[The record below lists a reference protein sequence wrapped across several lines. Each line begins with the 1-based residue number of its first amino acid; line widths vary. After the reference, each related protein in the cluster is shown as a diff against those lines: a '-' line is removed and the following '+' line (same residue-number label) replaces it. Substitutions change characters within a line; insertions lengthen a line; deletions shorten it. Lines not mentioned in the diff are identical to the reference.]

1 MTAPVHEATPNALQ
15 VGPYTGD
22 AAEWDGFGQR
32 QAGWTAFHRHGWRD
46 VLRRAHGLET
56 PFLAARDANGAL
68 RGILPLVRQRSRLF
82 GHFLVSMPFVNYGGP
97 LGDDAA
103 IVALAEAA
111 DAMAARDGASLL
123 EMRSAREL
131 PIDFPVSHRK
141 ITVVLPLEGGPEA
154 VFGRFKA
161 KLRSQIRRPGK
172 DGVTVRMGR
181 DQVDA
186 FYDVFAEHMR
196 DLGTPAQPRRFF
208 QAIADVFGDDAWF
221 ATAWHEGK
229 PIAAGAGFR
238 WAGEF
243 EITWAS
249 ALRAYN
255 RLSPNMA
262 VYWALIERAAQ
273 EGLGRFNFGRCTPG
287 SATHKF
293 KLQWG
298 AVDEALWWYAGRSS
312 GAAST
317 PSPDSAKF
325 RLAVRVWQRLP
336 LAVTQLVGPRVVRN
350 IP

>member
-1 MTAPVHEATPNALQ
+1 MSVSDSTTALQ
-15 VGPYTGD
+15 VAPYAGES
-22 AAEWDGFGQR
+22 AEWDAFGQR
-32 QAGWTAFHRHGWRD
+32 QPGWTAFHRLAWRD
-46 VLRRAHGLET
+46 VLQRAHGLET
-56 PFLAARDANGAL
+56 PFLAARGADGAL
-68 RGILPLVRQRSRLF
+68 RGILPLVRQRSLAF
-82 GHFLVSMPFVNYGGP
+82 GHFLVSMPFLNYGGP

-111 DAMAARDGASLL
+111 DAMAARDGAKLL

-131 PIDFPVSHRK
+131 PLDFPVSHRK
-141 ITVVLPLEGGPEA
+141 ITVVLPLEGGAEA

-161 KLRSQIRRPGK
+161 KLRSQVRRPAK
-172 DGVTVRMGR
+172 DGVTVRMGP

-186 FYDVFAEHMR
+186 FYDVFARHMR

-208 QAIADVFGDDAWF
+208 RAIAEAFGEDAWF
-221 ATAWHEGK
+221 ATAWLDGR
-229 PIAAGAGFR
+229 PIAGGAGFR
-238 WAGEF
+238 WPGEF

-249 ALRAYN
+249 ALREYN
-255 RLSPNMA
+255 RVSPNMA

-287 SATHKF
+287 SPTHKF

-298 AVDEALWWYAGRSS
+298 AVDEPLWWYAGKST
-312 GAAST
+312 ATAQT

-325 RLAVRVWQRLP
+325 RMAVRVWQRLP
-336 LAVTQLVGPRVVRN
+336 LPLTQVLGPRIVRN